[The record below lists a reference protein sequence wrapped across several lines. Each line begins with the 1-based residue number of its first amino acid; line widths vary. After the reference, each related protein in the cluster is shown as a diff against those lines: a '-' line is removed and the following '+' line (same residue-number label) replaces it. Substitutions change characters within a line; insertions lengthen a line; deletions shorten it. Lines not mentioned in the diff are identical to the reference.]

1 MIIELS
7 LFRFVEEE
15 KKKKEVKIG
24 TLTEEKERSIV
35 YNYLQSRMSSH
46 HHLMTV
52 FNNPE

>member
-7 LFRFVEEE
+7 LFRFVEE
-15 KKKKEVKIG
+15 KKKEVKIG

-35 YNYLQSRMSSH
+35 YNYLQSGMSSH